1 MTRVGVICPTRDRVQ
16 FLGQFK
22 KYLGFQTLQPDVIE
36 IVDFTPM
43 GDDCD
48 ITKRYRY
55 GYDKLRG
62 LGLDV
67 IAFMEDDEWYSPE
80 YLEVMV
86 GGWIKAGKPKMFGLD
101 YTIYYHIFIG
111 RSFVFKHDKRSSMMS
126 TLIRSDMDFE
136 WCADD
141 YAYTDSWLWRTVGG
155 VVWNP
160 RKDIVIGI
168 KHGIGKT
175 GGRWH
180 DDNLDRYKDR
190 GVDFRKIVG
199 EEDFVFYQSLY
210 KGMGAKLIRDRSKGL
225 CLVFGG

>member
-1 MTRVGVICPTRDRVQ
+1 MTKIGVICPTRDRPQ

-22 KYLGFQTLQPDVIE
+22 KYLSSQTIQPCEIE
-36 IVDFTPM
+36 IVDY
-43 GDDCD
+43 DSKSDVCD
-48 ITKRYRY
+48 ITERYRY

-62 LGLDV
+62 RGLDV

-86 GGWIKAGKPKMFGLD
+86 GGWLRAGKPKMFGLD
-101 YTIYYHIFIG
+101 YTIYYHLYIG
-111 RSFVFKHDKRSSMMS
+111 KSFTFRHDKRSSAMS
-126 TLIRSDMDFE
+126 TLIRPDMEFD

-141 YAYTDSWLWRTVGG
+141 YAYTDSWLWKIVGG

-160 RKDIVIGI
+160 RKDIVVGV

-180 DDNLDRYKDR
+180 RDNLDRYKSR
-190 GVDFRKIVG
+190 EIDFRKLVG
-199 EEDFVFYQSLY
+199 EDAYAFYRSIYPSTVRL
-210 KGMGAKLIRDRSKGL
+210 ARDSKKGL
-225 CLVFGG
+225 YLDGL